1 MNCNNQINKTTL
13 ICTALF
19 FFICQS
25 CGKSKPPVIPPP
37 PPPIPEVVTTISVNV
52 NNVIKNLTGNEVGI
66 NMNYLMDGSVIS
78 GQSLAT
84 VTQSVKNTGAKFLR
98 YPGGEKSDNYLFS
111 SPPYTAANPRAAYCA
126 WPSTESRFFNPDLSC
141 KSEVLD
147 FDEFITLS
155 KSCGA
160 EPFIV
165 VPYDAI
171 YNTNAGCTAP
181 TKAALITHAKE
192 WVRYANITNG
202 YQVKY
207 WMIGNESFLLNT
219 YNGFTTPAQYAID
232 LVDFIDAMRS
242 IDPTIKIIVNGKPD
256 WWQTL
261 LQSPAASKID
271 FLGISNYLGNA
282 FTGYEYY
289 RQNQP
294 SLNSETDAAINAI
307 SNFAPTIDRDR
318 IKVMETEFNSIM
330 FGNNGWANDNNVG
343 HALCN
348 FQMLADGIIKPKL
361 FASFLWNTRW
371 IETLAKPRH
380 LFDALNAN
388 GSLNATGLSL
398 SILGKYLLPQM
409 VATTDSGYLKV
420 YATYNNIN
428 KNLNIFII
436 NKDNAAQ
443 KVKLNIAG
451 YPATFSFQK
460 YEFRGVDAQDRL
472 PSFNSIGAISTNS
485 SLNNA
490 ISLPQNSIT
499 MLEIK

>member
-1 MNCNNQINKTTL
+1 MKNNNRMNIRIL
-13 ICTALF
+13 IYAGII
-19 FFICQS
+19 FIIFQS
-25 CGKSKPPVIPPP
+25 CAKAKQPVIPPP
-37 PPPIPEVVTTISVNV
+37 PPPPEVVTTISVNV
-52 NNVIKNLTGNEVGI
+52 NNVLKNLTGNEVGI

-84 VTQSVKNTGAKFLR
+84 VTQSLKNTNAKFLR

-111 SPPYTAANPRAAYCA
+111 TPPYTAANPRAAYCA
-126 WPSTESRFFNPDLSC
+126 WPSTESRFFNSDLSC

-160 EPFIV
+160 EPLIV
-165 VPYDAI
+165 VAYDAI

-181 TKAALITHAKE
+181 TKAALVTHAKE
-192 WVRYANITNG
+192 WVRYANITKG

-207 WMIGNESFLLNT
+207 WMIGNESFLPTT
-219 YNGFTTPAQYAID
+219 YNGFTTPAQYAVD
-232 LVDFIDAMRS
+232 LVDFVDAMKS
-242 IDPTIKIIVNGKPD
+242 IDPTIKIIVNGKSD

-261 LQSPAASKID
+261 LQSPAASRID

-282 FTGYEYY
+282 FTGYDYY

-307 SNFAPTIDRDR
+307 GNFAPAIDKDR
-318 IKVMETEFNSIM
+318 IKVMETEFNSIA
-330 FGNNGWANDNNVG
+330 FVNNGWANDNNVG
-343 HALCN
+343 HALCS

-380 LFDALNAN
+380 LFDALHAN

-409 VATTDSGYLKV
+409 VATTDSGYIKV
-420 YATYNNIN
+420 YATYNTTN

-443 KVKLNIAG
+443 KVKLTITG
-451 YPATFSFQK
+451 YPTAFSFQK
-460 YEFRGVDAQDRL
+460 YEFRGVDAEDRL
-472 PSFNSIGAISTNS
+472 PSFNAVGAIETNTG
-485 SLNNA
+485 LNNA